1 MKQSKSKLKKI
12 LITLFICF
20 VVVGAVHETDPN
32 YNDKAETTVATTK
45 IQKQKIK
52 QTIVAKV
59 RIKVAK
65 AKVVRIKHHL
75 IKRV

>member
-1 MKQSKSKLKKI
+1 ML
-12 LITLFICF
+12 
-20 VVVGAVHETDPN
+20 VP
-32 YNDKAETTVATTK
+32 K